1 MKRALF
7 SEEQIITIL
16 KEAEG
21 SAKGHSAM
29 SAARDLGRNVL
40 HLAEHVRRS
49 GGVGD
54 APAALTRGRE
64 PVAWSPTRR
73 STFGR
78 SGACSEKTREN
89 CVAQSGGGRGDRARG

>member
-1 MKRALF
+1 MKRARF

-29 SAARDLGRNVL
+29 SAALDLGRNVL
-40 HLAEHVRRS
+40 HLAEHVRLS

-54 APAALTRGRE
+54 APAALTRGRG
-64 PVAWSPTRR
+64 PAAWSPTRR
-73 STFGR
+73 STFR
-78 SGACSEKTREN
+78 TL
-89 CVAQSGGGRGDRARG
+89 RGLLGKNA